1 MTPSKYFLL
10 CIASRFGY
18 HRKSVR
24 LGNAASE
31 TLLLKEAETFLG
43 EAIWRK
49 TENIEALS
57 MEYWNLRKFTKDH
70 ETISRE
76 IRHLQGRFNETHQ
89 QRTDDWKTAT
99 DSVQELTNE
108 RKEALSHI
116 DKLTRERDRIVT
128 KAQDVRRSY
137 EGLKIKQDVLRKE
150 GNKLD
155 EIQKTSERLSE
166 IRIEFEALKQQ
177 RETIAQEIAA
187 ANDRIQEIEAMV
199 GEQKKA
205 GKSLSAVNSQS
216 IGDANQQISARQAQI
231 NSLNT
236 QMRQLYADI
245 GRYISL
251 NISTD
256 PECKAAGKSHRGLI
270 DVMAALRRS
279 IQYNWKLASRS

>member
-24 LGNAASE
+24 LGHAASE

-49 TENIEALS
+49 TEHIEALS

-70 ETISRE
+70 ETLSKE
-76 IRHLQGRFNETHQ
+76 IQQLQGKFNETHQ
-89 QRTDDWKTAT
+89 ERTDHWNSAIE
-99 DSVQELTNE
+99 SVQDLTNE
-108 RKEALSHI
+108 RKETLAHI
-116 DKLTRERDRIVT
+116 DQLTRERDRIIA

-150 GNKLD
+150 GDKLA

-166 IRIEFEALKQQ
+166 IRMEFEALKQQ
-177 RETIAQEIAA
+177 RESILQEIAT
-187 ANDRIQEIEAMV
+187 ANERIQEIEAMV
-199 GEQKKA
+199 GERKKI
-205 GKSLSAVNSQS
+205 GKSISAVNSQS

-245 GRYISL
+245 GRHVSL
-251 NISTD
+251 NISSD
-256 PECKAAGKSHRGLI
+256 PACKEAGKSHRGLI
-270 DVMAALRRS
+270 DVMTALRRS
-279 IQYNWKLASRS
+279 IQYNWKLASRG